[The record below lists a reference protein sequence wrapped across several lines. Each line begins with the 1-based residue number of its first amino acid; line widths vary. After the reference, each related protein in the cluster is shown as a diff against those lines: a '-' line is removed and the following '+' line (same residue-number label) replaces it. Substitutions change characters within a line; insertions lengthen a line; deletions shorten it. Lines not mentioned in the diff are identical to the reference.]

1 MATRN
6 KINIRPPTQFGV
18 GFKRFFKL
26 NSSPESSVQIIKR
39 PYFIALKVL
48 FVIAAIAF
56 IVIGLLMIDDSCG
69 CVRSQDKLMMLML
82 KVHVGLGILMLVVSL
97 GMSQL
102 YPRFGILFILL
113 ILLAILGIDGWI
125 FNNYKRC
132 VGNTDLVQS
141 DKRFL
146 TWLVTTM
153 IISGALSLTTLIIIG
168 FLINRYGKG
177 EVIKKSASNM
187 KGVNDEYRKLAEI
200 LETKLT
206 EKMAAYQRFASE
218 NGVINQ
224 IETIDKNALFLR
236 IPPDRI
242 INALERKK
250 TGAQNNVELV
260 RGFETEIKKFNS
272 LKESYEYYLNKKKAL
287 NEAEIL
293 KVKECDSTFG
303 IYNEAKCTAAIAALK
318 DKISEIDKELKNRPH
333 KIIE

>member
-1 MATRN
+1 M
-6 KINIRPPTQFGV
+6 RPPTQFGV
-18 GFKRFFKL
+18 GFKRFFKF

-177 EVIKKSASNM
+177 EVIKKSAIDFSTLTTEYEAVLA
-187 KGVNDEYRKLAEI
+187 KIEKKLDEKSQAYRQKADKLKVIYPNDISIPKDKLLDIIPMIKVHE
-200 LETKLT
+200 KLNEKLREPYANT
-206 EKMAAYQRFASE
+206 ELIE
-218 NGVINQ
+218 N
-224 IETIDKNALFLR
+224 
-236 IPPDRI
+236 DR
-242 INALERKK
+242 RDM
-250 TGAQNNVELV
+250 
-260 RGFETEIKKFNS
+260 NS
-272 LKESYEYYLNKKKAL
+272 LAASFDSYLRHKRELSKKYEESIKA
-287 NEAEIL
+287 
-293 KVKECDSTFG
+293 CQSTFG
-303 IYNEAKCTAAIAALK
+303 LVPDEAKCAKAQNELRKEIES
-318 DKISEIDKELKNRPH
+318 ISKEKFSAGQVSNTQNQGYKR
-333 KIIE
+333 I